1 MSFDA
6 IPEDKAQSF
15 PCEVCNGSI
24 KLSAIS
30 GVWECDECG
39 CLPGSKLVELKG
51 RGGLVAEF
59 VLRRAPLTNDV
70 DDGPK
75 NCVHEYADIA
85 VCVHC
90 GVDID
95 GYSAP
100 ENLKAQIRKL
110 ERDKAS
116 NYAAY
121 MEVLQRDDE
130 RIAELEA
137 ALQKI
142 SIGMPDYY
150 SMEIAKEVLGKEPI

>member
-1 MSFDA
+1 MSKERQHE
-6 IPEDKAQSF
+6 P
-15 PCEVCNGSI
+15 
-24 KLSAIS
+24 
-30 GVWECDECG
+30 
-39 CLPGSKLVELKG
+39 KG
-51 RGGLVAEF
+51 QGGLVAEF
-59 VLRRAPLTNDV
+59 TLRRASLTD
-70 DDGPK
+70 DDGPR

-90 GVDID
+90 GVDIE

-110 ERDKAS
+110 ERDKAC

-137 ALQKI
+137 GLQKI
-142 SIGMPDYY
+142 AVGLPDYY
-150 SMEIAKEVLGKEPI
+150 SMEIARELLNKEII